1 MLPVIQRSGGR
12 DKVMPFASGIFWTC
26 DVGVVD
32 CMDPQSCANFR
43 TGNASVYTQCYYM
56 ARPIWTKDGT
66 KRVIL
71 CKDCLLGL

>member
-1 MLPVIQRSGGR
+1 
-12 DKVMPFASGIFWTC
+12 
-26 DVGVVD
+26 
-32 CMDPQSCANFR
+32 MDPQSCANFR
-43 TGNASVYTQCYYM
+43 TGNASVYTQRYYM